1 MECSRLREQVR
12 APLVLHSHAIVAMPS
27 TDSLNQTDRTLEHIA
42 RLHSLS
48 PACEVIR
55 TTKPQPSQGKSL
67 LMADHILGR
76 YRTITVVD
84 AQEVVAGSYRTDVTI
99 MSRLIIGF
107 MGC

>member
-1 MECSRLREQVR
+1 MVPGFASPT
-12 APLVLHSHAIVAMPS
+12 AKAMGHPTHQLS
-27 TDSLNQTDRTLEHIA
+27 CVGALEHIA

-55 TTKPQPSQGKSL
+55 TTKTQPSQAKSL

-76 YRTITVVD
+76 YRTINVVD
-84 AQEVVAGSYRTDVTI
+84 TQEVVAGLYRTDVTI
-99 MSRLIIGF
+99 MSRLITGS